1 MKKFASTLI
10 CGALC
15 ASLLTACG
23 SAGGSTT
30 NPTTGATNPTAA
42 PTETTASETQTTASY
57 ESALALLESVYRGMR
72 EEFPAA
78 GGDEAHDTEG
88 PGSFDI
94 STYGESF
101 QYQLLLDDEL
111 LGMVKPQ
118 AATLLHMMNTNT
130 FCSAAV
136 QLEDAAKADDFAQ
149 HYKTIVQ
156 SNHWMCGFPDTVV
169 VLSLGDYVLTAYGA
183 DDLIQSFKDS
193 AVALGAALLVE
204 APAEA

>member
-1 MKKFASTLI
+1 MKKFASI
-10 CGALC
+10 FVCGALC

-23 SAGGSTT
+23 SAGGSNT
-30 NPTTGATNPTAA
+30 NPTIA
-42 PTETTASETQTTASY
+42 PTETSETQTTASY
-57 ESALALLESVYRGMR
+57 ESAQALLESVYQGMK

-88 PGSFDI
+88 PGSIDI
-94 STYGESF
+94 GTYGESF

-193 AVALGAALLVE
+193 AMALGAALLVE